1 MSKKRELVSETVPNQ
16 QSLREELLGRFS
28 REDMGL
34 QNREISVSVM
44 TRMSPYIVEV
54 LDALVELEVFKSRS
68 EVVSTF
74 MEQMI
79 MDRKSLFDEIRSQ
92 AQDISKKRESA
103 KRLAF
108 QAIQAKKDE

>member
-1 MSKKRELVSETVPNQ
+1 MSKKKVLVGEEVPNQ
-16 QSLREELLGRFS
+16 QSLREELMGRFS
-28 REDMGL
+28 RESMGL
-34 QNREISVSVM
+34 KNREISVM

-74 MEQMI
+74 MEQII
-79 MDRKSLFDEIRSQ
+79 MDRKSLFDEVRGQ

-108 QAIQAKKDE
+108 QAMKTDKE

>member
-1 MSKKRELVSETVPNQ
+1 MSKKKELVTEGVPNQ
-16 QSLREELLGRFS
+16 KSLREELIGRFS

-34 QNREISVSVM
+34 KNRDISVM

-79 MDRKSLFDEIRSQ
+79 MDRRPLFDEIRNQ

-103 KRLAF
+103 KQLAF
-108 QAIQAKKDE
+108 QAIQANKE

>member
-1 MSKKRELVSETVPNQ
+1 MSKKRELVGETVPNQ
-16 QSLREELLGRFS
+16 QSLREELLGSFS

-34 QNREISVSVM
+34 KNREISVM

-54 LDALVELEVFKSRS
+54 LDSLVELEVFKSRS

-79 MDRKSLFDEIRSQ
+79 MDRKPLFDEIRSQ

>member
-1 MSKKRELVSETVPNQ
+1 MSKKKVLVGDEVPNQ
-16 QSLREELLGRFS
+16 QSLREELMGRFS
-28 REDMGL
+28 RESMGL
-34 QNREISVSVM
+34 KNREISVM

-54 LDALVELEVFKSRS
+54 IDALVELEVFKSRS

-79 MDRKSLFDEIRSQ
+79 MDRKPLFDEIRNQ
-92 AQDISKKRESA
+92 AQDISVKRESA

-108 QAIQAKKDE
+108 QAMKTDKE

>member
-1 MSKKRELVSETVPNQ
+1 MSKKKVSVGEAVPNQ
-16 QSLREELLGRFS
+16 AALREELMGAFS
-28 REDMGL
+28 RESMGL
-34 QNREISVSVM
+34 KNREISVM

-54 LDALVELEVFKSRS
+54 LDSLVELEVFKSRS
-68 EVVSTF
+68 EVVSSF

-79 MDRKSLFDEIRSQ
+79 MARKPLFDEIRNQ

-108 QAIQAKKDE
+108 QAMKTDNE

>member
-1 MSKKRELVSETVPNQ
+1 MSKKNEVIGEDVPNQ
-16 QSLREELLGRFS
+16 KALRDELMGRFS
-28 REDMGL
+28 RESMGL
-34 QNREISVSVM
+34 KNREISVM

-68 EVVSTF
+68 DVVSTF

-79 MDRKSLFDEIRSQ
+79 MERKPLFDEIRNQ
-92 AQDISKKRESA
+92 AKDISNKRESA

-108 QAIQAKKDE
+108 QAMQGKK

>member
-1 MSKKRELVSETVPNQ
+1 MSKKKGLIGDAVPNQ
-16 QSLREELLGRFS
+16 QTLREELMGRFS
-28 REDMGL
+28 RETMGL
-34 QNREISVSVM
+34 KNREISVM

-79 MDRKSLFDEIRSQ
+79 MDRKPLFEEIRHQ
-92 AQDISKKRESA
+92 AQDIAKKRESA
-103 KRLAF
+103 KKLAF
-108 QAIQAKKDE
+108 QAMQGKGK

>member
-1 MSKKRELVSETVPNQ
+1 MSKKKELITEAVPNQ
-16 QSLREELLGRFS
+16 QSLREELIGSFS

-34 QNREISVSVM
+34 KNRDISVM
-44 TRMSPYIVEV
+44 TRMSSYIVEV

-79 MDRKSLFDEIRSQ
+79 MDRRPLFDEIRNQ

-103 KRLAF
+103 KHLAF
-108 QAIQAKKDE
+108 QAIQAKKD

>member
-1 MSKKRELVSETVPNQ
+1 MSKKKELVGEVVPNQ
-16 QSLREELLGRFS
+16 QALRDELMGRFS

-34 QNREISVSVM
+34 KNREISVM

-74 MEQMI
+74 IEQVVME
-79 MDRKSLFDEIRSQ
+79 RKTLFDEIRSQ

-108 QAIQAKKDE
+108 QAMQSKE

>member
-1 MSKKRELVSETVPNQ
+1 MSKKKELVSETVPNQ

-34 QNREISVSVM
+34 QNREISVM

-54 LDALVELEVFKSRS
+54 LDALVELEIFKSRS
-68 EVVSTF
+68 EVVSIF

-108 QAIQAKKDE
+108 QAIQAKKDK

>member
-1 MSKKRELVSETVPNQ
+1 MSKKKELIGEAVPNQ
-16 QSLREELLGRFS
+16 QALREELMGRFS
-28 REDMGL
+28 RESMGL
-34 QNREISVSVM
+34 KNREISVM

-79 MDRKSLFDEIRSQ
+79 MDRKPLFEEIRAQ

-108 QAIQAKKDE
+108 QAMQGKGK

>member
-1 MSKKRELVSETVPNQ
+1 MSKKKVLVGEAVPNQ
-16 QSLREELLGRFS
+16 ASLREELMGVFS
-28 REDMGL
+28 RESMGL
-34 QNREISVSVM
+34 KNREISVM

-54 LDALVELEVFKSRS
+54 IDALVELEVFRSRS
-68 EVVSTF
+68 EVVSSF

-79 MDRKSLFDEIRSQ
+79 MERKPLFEEIRTQ

-108 QAIQAKKDE
+108 KAMKSKNK

>member
-1 MSKKRELVSETVPNQ
+1 MSKKKAPAVESVPNQ
-16 QSLREELLGRFS
+16 QALREELMGRFS
-28 REDMGL
+28 RESMGL
-34 QNREISVSVM
+34 KNREISVM

-54 LDALVELEVFKSRS
+54 IDALVELEVFKSRS

-79 MDRKSLFDEIRSQ
+79 MDRKPLFDEIRSQ

-108 QAIQAKKDE
+108 QAMQGTKE

>member
-1 MSKKRELVSETVPNQ
+1 MSKKKIVGDAVPNQ
-16 QSLREELLGRFS
+16 ETLRDELMGQFS
-28 REDMGL
+28 RERLGL
-34 QNREISVSVM
+34 KNREISVM

-79 MDRKSLFDEIRSQ
+79 MDRKKLFDEIRTQ
-92 AQDISKKRESA
+92 AQDINNKRESA

-108 QAIQAKKDE
+108 HAMKSNKE

>member
-1 MSKKRELVSETVPNQ
+1 MSKKKMAGDAVPNQ
-16 QSLREELLGRFS
+16 TALRDELLGRFS

-34 QNREISVSVM
+34 KNREISVM

-79 MDRKSLFDEIRSQ
+79 MDRKPLFDEIRAQ
-92 AQDISKKRESA
+92 AMDISKKRESA

-108 QAIQAKKDE
+108 QAMQAKNE

>member
-1 MSKKRELVSETVPNQ
+1 MSKKKISGEAVPNQ
-16 QSLREELLGRFS
+16 ETLRNELMGRFS
-28 REDMGL
+28 RESMGL
-34 QNREISVSVM
+34 KNREISVM

-68 EVVSTF
+68 EVVSIF

-79 MDRKSLFDEIRSQ
+79 MDRKKLFDEIRTQ
-92 AQDISKKRESA
+92 AQDIGNKRESA

-108 QAIQAKKDE
+108 HAMKSNKE

>member
-1 MSKKRELVSETVPNQ
+1 MSKKKELVSETVPNQ

-34 QNREISVSVM
+34 KNREISVM

-54 LDALVELEVFKSRS
+54 LDALVELEIFKSRS
-68 EVVSTF
+68 EVVSIF

-108 QAIQAKKDE
+108 QAIQAKKDK

>member
-1 MSKKRELVSETVPNQ
+1 MSKKKELVGEAVPNQ
-16 QSLREELLGRFS
+16 QALREELMGRFS
-28 REDMGL
+28 RESMGL
-34 QNREISVSVM
+34 KNREISVM

-79 MDRKSLFDEIRSQ
+79 MDRKPLFDEIRNQ

-108 QAIQAKKDE
+108 QAMQTGKE

>member
-1 MSKKRELVSETVPNQ
+1 MSKKKAVVGEAVPNQ
-16 QSLREELLGRFS
+16 AALRDELMGQFS
-28 REDMGL
+28 RESMGL
-34 QNREISVSVM
+34 KNREISVM
-44 TRMSPYIVEV
+44 TRMSSYIVEV

-79 MDRKSLFDEIRSQ
+79 MDRKPLFEEIRHQ

-103 KRLAF
+103 KKLAF
-108 QAIQAKKDE
+108 QAMQGNKD

>member
-1 MSKKRELVSETVPNQ
+1 MSKKKAMVGEEVPNQ
-16 QSLREELLGRFS
+16 QSLREELMGRFS
-28 REDMGL
+28 RESMGL
-34 QNREISVSVM
+34 KNREISVM

-79 MDRKSLFDEIRSQ
+79 MDRRPLFDEIRGQ

-103 KRLAF
+103 KKLAF
-108 QAIQAKKDE
+108 QAMKTKNE

>member
-1 MSKKRELVSETVPNQ
+1 MSKKRELVGETVPNQ
-16 QSLREELLGRFS
+16 QSLREELLGKFS

-34 QNREISVSVM
+34 KTREISVM

-103 KRLAF
+103 KRLAY
-108 QAIQAKKDE
+108 QAIQAKKED

>member
-1 MSKKRELVSETVPNQ
+1 MSKKKELIGEAVPNQ
-16 QSLREELLGRFS
+16 QALREELMGRFS
-28 REDMGL
+28 RESLGL
-34 QNREISVSVM
+34 KNREISVM

-79 MDRKSLFDEIRSQ
+79 MDRKPLFEEIRAQ

-108 QAIQAKKDE
+108 QAMQGKGK

>member
-1 MSKKRELVSETVPNQ
+1 MSKKKVLVGDEVPNQ
-16 QSLREELLGRFS
+16 QSLREELMGRFS
-28 REDMGL
+28 RESMGL
-34 QNREISVSVM
+34 KNREISVM

-54 LDALVELEVFKSRS
+54 IDALVELEVFKSRS

-79 MDRKSLFDEIRSQ
+79 MDRKSLFDEIRNQ
-92 AQDISKKRESA
+92 AQDISVKRESA

-108 QAIQAKKDE
+108 QAMKTDKE

>member
-1 MSKKRELVSETVPNQ
+1 MSKKKELVGEAVPNQ
-16 QSLREELLGRFS
+16 ATLRDELMGRFS
-28 REDMGL
+28 RESMGL
-34 QNREISVSVM
+34 KNREISVM

-79 MDRKSLFDEIRSQ
+79 MDRKPLFEEIRNQ

-108 QAIQAKKDE
+108 QAMQTDNE

>member
-1 MSKKRELVSETVPNQ
+1 MSKKKELVTEAVPNQ
-16 QSLREELLGRFS
+16 QSLREELIGRFS
-28 REDMGL
+28 REDVGL
-34 QNREISVSVM
+34 KNRDISVM

-54 LDALVELEVFKSRS
+54 SDALVELEVFKSRS

-79 MDRKSLFDEIRSQ
+79 MDRRPLFDEIRNQ

-103 KRLAF
+103 KQLAF
-108 QAIQAKKDE
+108 QAIQAKKD

>member
-1 MSKKRELVSETVPNQ
+1 MSKKKELIGEAVPNQ
-16 QSLREELLGRFS
+16 SALRDELMGRFS
-28 REDMGL
+28 RESMGL
-34 QNREISVSVM
+34 KNREISVM
-44 TRMSPYIVEV
+44 TRMSAYIVEV

-79 MDRKSLFDEIRSQ
+79 MDRKPLFEKIRNQ

-103 KRLAF
+103 KRFAF
-108 QAIQAKKDE
+108 QAMQTDKE

>member
-1 MSKKRELVSETVPNQ
+1 MSKKKTLVGEEVPNQ
-16 QSLREELLGRFS
+16 QSLREELMGRFS

-34 QNREISVSVM
+34 KNREIYVM

-79 MDRKSLFDEIRSQ
+79 MERKSLFDEIRNQ
-92 AQDISKKRESA
+92 AQDISKKQPLGKYASIPVRA
-103 KRLAF
+103 
-108 QAIQAKKDE
+108 

>member
-1 MSKKRELVSETVPNQ
+1 
-16 QSLREELLGRFS
+16 
-28 REDMGL
+28 
-34 QNREISVSVM
+34 
-44 TRMSPYIVEV
+44 MSPYIVEV

-68 EVVSTF
+68 EAVSTF

-79 MDRKSLFDEIRSQ
+79 MDRRPLFDEIRGQ

-108 QAIQAKKDE
+108 QAMQGKGK